1 MVIVLMGAAGAG
13 KSTLG
18 RRLSNDLKWPF
29 VDGDALHPAANI
41 AKMAGGTPLT
51 DADRRPWLQAL
62 RNSVAAWIEHEMH
75 GVLAASLLTAEHRAA
90 VLAGYEAQVKLVY
103 LRVAPS
109 LLRER
114 LTARR
119 GHFAGVQLLD
129 SQLALLQ
136 EPTDALV
143 IDGSQSVE
151 RLVHALRR
159 ALHV

>member
-1 MVIVLMGAAGAG
+1 
-13 KSTLG
+13 
-18 RRLSNDLKWPF
+18 
-29 VDGDALHPAANI
+29 
-41 AKMAGGTPLT
+41 MAGGTPLT

-62 RNSVAAWIEHEMH
+62 RNSVAAWIEHGMH

-151 RLVHALRR
+151 RLVPALRR